1 MPTLNWLTRK
11 DDIKAS
17 GQVPYRILEPAAEG
31 VYGDPDS
38 GSLLIQGDNLDA
50 LKSLL
55 PFYAGSVQC
64 IYIDPPFNT
73 GQAFAN
79 YDDNLEHTLWLQ
91 IMYPRSLYLYKLLN
105 DKGSL
110 FVHLDDNELDYMKII
125 LDDIFGRKNFVSR
138 ITLHAR
144 SPSAFSTVNPGVFKS
159 SEYLLWYSK
168 DKTKMY
174 QDRVWV
180 PRLPDMA
187 YNKWI
192 DNPESSYS
200 DWTISPIAPKIKER
214 IRNIH
219 SIKRLQKVISDFY
232 VENAHRIIRF
242 GEIDDQGAGQDIV
255 SVKNISIEQPNKT
268 FIHNRQKY
276 GEIFILNGQQILFY
290 KKNIRE
296 IDGEESPVRM
306 LTNIWDDI
314 AWEGIAKEGGV
325 RFPKAKKPEKLIRR
339 ILQLA
344 TQPNDLVL
352 DSFLGSGTTAAVA
365 HKMNRR
371 WIGIE
376 MGEHAHTH
384 CIPRLEK
391 VIAGEQGGISKAVNW
406 QGGGGFRFLRLGET
420 IFLPGGYINPQV
432 TFAGLAAHLWF
443 TETRTPFDGADQ
455 SPFLGVHDH
464 TGYALLYNGILR
476 DKKANGGNVLTTAT
490 LNAIRRGA
498 PNGFNGP
505 VVVYANGCRFGK
517 ARMRAENLECK
528 QLPYDCEQR

>member
-17 GQVPYRILEPAAEG
+17 GQVPYRILEPAAKG
-31 VYGDPDS
+31 VYGDPGS

-55 PFYAGSVQC
+55 PFYAGSVKC
-64 IYIDPPFNT
+64 IFIDPPYNT
-73 GQAFAN
+73 RKDFEHYQ
-79 YDDNLEHTLWLQ
+79 DNLEHAQWLEM
-91 IMYPRSLYLYKLLN
+91 MYPRLELLRKLLADN
-105 DKGSL
+105 GSIWAII
-110 FVHLDDNELDYMKII
+110 DDDEGHYLKVLMDE
-125 LDDIFGRKNFVSR
+125 IFGRKNFIANVVWQKFHSVKTNARHNISQSHDHILAYSKNKNLLTDFNLLDMDEEALKVYKNPDNDPRGPWRTAPLTVSLLTGQRGVSYAKTGVSSGIYEITAPNGKRHLPNEGRCWISKKTVNELIKDNR
-138 ITLHAR
+138 IWWGRKGDAVPMKKLFLLEKGSKKTCSTFWIHTEAGSNKKAKEEMKLLL
-144 SPSAFSTVNPGVFKS
+144 PNQAFSTP
-159 SEYLLWYSK
+159 
-168 DKTKMY
+168 
-174 QDRVWV
+174 
-180 PRLPDMA
+180 
-187 YNKWI
+187 
-192 DNPESSYS
+192 
-200 DWTISPIAPKIKER
+200 
-214 IRNIH
+214 
-219 SIKRLQKVISDFY
+219 
-232 VENAHRIIRF
+232 
-242 GEIDDQGAGQDIV
+242 
-255 SVKNISIEQPNKT
+255 
-268 FIHNRQKY
+268 
-276 GEIFILNGQQILFY
+276 
-290 KKNIRE
+290 
-296 IDGEESPVRM
+296 
-306 LTNIWDDI
+306 
-314 AWEGIAKEGGV
+314 
-325 RFPKAKKPEKLIRR
+325 KPELL
-339 ILQLA
+339 LQRVLSLA

-443 TETRTPFDGADQ
+443 AETRTPFDGADQ

-476 DKKANGGNVLTTAT
+476 DKTANGGNVLTAAT
-490 LNAIRRGA
+490 LDAIRRGA